1 MSRPDRTSLAILY
14 DQSMAATLFSRI
26 VQGEIPGTF
35 VYRDELCVAF
45 LTINPITTG
54 HTLVVPIDE
63 VDQWT
68 DLSASLSRHLFD
80 VATKIGN
87 AQKRAFSCERVA
99 FVIAGYEIRHCHL
112 HLIPTNSMEDI
123 KFENAL
129 AHVERKDL
137 EQAAGL
143 IIGELRAANVAG
155 AL

>member
-68 DLSASLSRHLFD
+68 DLSASLSKHLFD

-87 AQKRAFSCERVA
+87 AQKRAFFCERVA
-99 FVIAGYEIRHCHL
+99 LVIAGYEVRHCHL
-112 HLIPTNSMEDI
+112 HLIPTNSMKDI

-143 IIGELRAANVAG
+143 IIGELRSANVAG

>member
-1 MSRPDRTSLAILY
+1 MT
-14 DQSMAATLFSRI
+14 ATLFTRI
-26 VQGEIPGTF
+26 IQGEVPGTF
-35 VYRDELCVAF
+35 VYRDKLCVAF

-54 HTLVVPIDE
+54 HTLVVPIEE

-68 DLSASLSRHLFD
+68 ELSDSLSRHLFD

-87 AQKRAFSCERVA
+87 AQKKVFLCERVA
-99 FVIAGYEIRHCHL
+99 LAIAGFEIPHCHL
-112 HLIPTNSMEDI
+112 HVIPSNSMADLR
-123 KFENAL
+123 FENAL

-137 EQAAGL
+137 EQTAGL